1 MLWKKNHGWLNS
13 IWQRHGAPE
22 HHGRQM
28 SHLQGPPPRFVL
40 ASSSSLPSGGTLA
53 TRPVAAIPAAGYP
66 TAALAAAG
74 VVPSTAAAPSAA
86 AAALAAARAMPSAAA
101 AAPSVAAA
109 PSAAAAPSESTKK
122 QLPLS
127 DGKTIPFSSM
137 FSMMLMSNAAMA
149 LKMPVLPSVPT
160 LPGLPGAAARNSMR
174 PLGPLHWIGAQARAT
189 SAAES
194 LVEPDALLPQRAPQ
208 AAAQTA
214 PPLWRV
220 YRAIAPNG

>member
-1 MLWKKNHGWLNS
+1 
-13 IWQRHGAPE
+13 
-22 HHGRQM
+22 M

-40 ASSSSLPSGGTLA
+40 ASSSSLPSGGALA

-66 TAALAAAG
+66 AAALAAAG
-74 VVPSTAAAPSAA
+74 VVPSNAAAPSAA
-86 AAALAAARAMPSAAA
+86 ASALAAAGAVPSAA
-101 AAPSVAAA
+101 AAA
-109 PSAAAAPSESTKK
+109 PSAAAAPTESTKK

>member
-1 MLWKKNHGWLNS
+1 
-13 IWQRHGAPE
+13 
-22 HHGRQM
+22 M

-40 ASSSSLPSGGTLA
+40 ASSSSLPSGGALA

-66 TAALAAAG
+66 GAALAAAG

-86 AAALAAARAMPSAAA
+86 TAALAAARS
-101 AAPSVAAA
+101 AAA
-109 PSAAAAPSESTKK
+109 PSAAAAPTESTKK

>member
-1 MLWKKNHGWLNS
+1 
-13 IWQRHGAPE
+13 
-22 HHGRQM
+22 M

-40 ASSSSLPSGGTLA
+40 ASSSSLPSGGALA

-66 TAALAAAG
+66 GAALAAAG

-86 AAALAAARAMPSAAA
+86 AAALAAARAVPSAAA
-101 AAPSVAAA
+101 AAPSAAAAA
-109 PSAAAAPSESTKK
+109 PSAAAAPTESTKK

>member
-1 MLWKKNHGWLNS
+1 
-13 IWQRHGAPE
+13 
-22 HHGRQM
+22 M

-40 ASSSSLPSGGTLA
+40 ASSSSLPSGGALA

-66 TAALAAAG
+66 AGALAAAG

-86 AAALAAARAMPSAAA
+86 AAALAAARAVPSAAA
-101 AAPSVAAA
+101 AAPSAAA
-109 PSAAAAPSESTKK
+109 LPAAPTESTKK

>member
-1 MLWKKNHGWLNS
+1 
-13 IWQRHGAPE
+13 
-22 HHGRQM
+22 M

-40 ASSSSLPSGGTLA
+40 ASSSSLPSGGALA

-86 AAALAAARAMPSAAA
+86 AAALAAARAVPSAA
-101 AAPSVAAA
+101 AAA
-109 PSAAAAPSESTKK
+109 PSAAAAPTESTKK